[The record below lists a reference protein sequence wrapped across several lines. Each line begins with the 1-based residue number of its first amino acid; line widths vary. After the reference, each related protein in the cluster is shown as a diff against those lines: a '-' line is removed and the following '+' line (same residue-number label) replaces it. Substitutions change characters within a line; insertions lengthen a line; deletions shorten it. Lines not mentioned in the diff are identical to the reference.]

1 MRDLEGKFWA
11 LKRNEKKI
19 RTVVEVV
26 EEGKG
31 DPERSKEPP
40 SLLAGVTLGQWDWY
54 LLSRQIDD
62 TIFSPQEHPSFGNSG

>member
-1 MRDLEGKFWA
+1 M
-11 LKRNEKKI
+11 KRNEKEI

-40 SLLAGVTLGQWDWY
+40 SPLAGVTLGQYDWY
-54 LLSRQIDD
+54 PLSRQIDD